1 MGFCLSDTQS
11 RGEERGKNSSLDTS
25 PDLAWLSGLQVTF
38 RSGKFKV
45 FMVVSYLLRIQEQL
59 DVTEFSLPCTG

>member
-25 PDLAWLSGLQVTF
+25 PDLAWLSGLQIMF

-45 FMVVSYLLRIQEQL
+45 FMVVSYLLRIQE
-59 DVTEFSLPCTG
+59 